1 MNEYFSIPTIRQR
14 LFYQGK
20 ELEDN
25 TETASAFG
33 LFADDIIELQEI
45 AKVHEISSDSDD
57 ARPSKKRREEAG
69 FRGTLL
75 CNVDLSWSSSPE
87 PIPSSSPPTTQDK
100 PCLAC
105 TFSNTLDAVSCE
117 MCDTIFS

>member
-1 MNEYFSIPTIRQR
+1 MNEHFSIPPFRQR

-20 ELEDN
+20 ELEEN
-25 TETASAFG
+25 TETASGFG
-33 LFADDIIELQEI
+33 LFADDVIELHEI
-45 AKVHEISSDSDD
+45 EKVHEISSDSDD

-75 CNVDLSWSSSPE
+75 CNVDSSWSSSPE
-87 PIPSSSPPTTQDK
+87 PIPSSSPLATQDK

-105 TFSNTLDAVSCE
+105 TFSNTLDAISCE